1 MPTFQTIYL
10 LKADDTHYPQTPRD
24 DNDKDT
30 YTQKV
35 QRQRRKKFQCSS
47 VNVYR
52 LQYPLPHAHC
62 PLEDKDKMTERPN
75 LLYIFENVTTQGYQ
89 NGMVGESLVMHGG

>member
-1 MPTFQTIYL
+1 MYTGLNT
-10 LKADDTHYPQTPRD
+10 LKSLMAHDT
-24 DNDKDT
+24 
-30 YTQKV
+30 
-35 QRQRRKKFQCSS
+35 
-47 VNVYR
+47 
-52 LQYPLPHAHC
+52 HC